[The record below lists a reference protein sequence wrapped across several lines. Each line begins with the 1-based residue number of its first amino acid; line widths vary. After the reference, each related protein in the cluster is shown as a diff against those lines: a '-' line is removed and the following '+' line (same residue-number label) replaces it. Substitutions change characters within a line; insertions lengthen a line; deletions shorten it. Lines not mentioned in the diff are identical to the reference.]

1 MATPSPSSR
10 KSSVSSIDP
19 DALSPDDRKL
29 FRLYGHIPTQSRH
42 FARHLKDR
50 KYFDS
55 CDYAMSKAG
64 HGDSLDVGAVGALHP
79 APGSIPH
86 PTSLL
91 RGEVGADGKV
101 VNAGGVV
108 GVQSRRKS
116 SLSGLPLMAELGVAG
131 GR

>member
-1 MATPSPSSR
+1 MLTNPSLQT
-10 KSSVSSIDP
+10 
-19 DALSPDDRKL
+19 LSPEDLRL
-29 FRLYGHIPTQSRH
+29 FRLYGRIPTQSQH

-64 HGDSLDVGAVGALHP
+64 HGDSLDVGQVGALHP

-91 RGEVGADGKV
+91 RGEIGADGNKMV
-101 VNAGGVV
+101 GVQGVV
-108 GVQSRRKS
+108 GSAGQGRRKS
-116 SLSGLPLMAELGVAG
+116 SLSGLPLMAEFGGV
-131 GR
+131 GRGV